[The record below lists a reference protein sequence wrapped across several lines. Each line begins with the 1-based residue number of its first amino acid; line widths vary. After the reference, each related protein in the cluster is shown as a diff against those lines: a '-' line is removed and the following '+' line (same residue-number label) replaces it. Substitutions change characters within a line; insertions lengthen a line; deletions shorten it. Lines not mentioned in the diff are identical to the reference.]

1 MSAIANQWCFMHLV
15 LQCLHQTSS
24 LDCVL
29 LLFFAWIV
37 VLLAM
42 GFSVVKDDTQVKK
55 ACPSPQTIQKR
66 LLKQTPSALLEKKH
80 AYLMRSEPLAVIQ
93 QNILINFGSLVRTEC
108 TRDKLG
114 CLPSSTH
121 WHTRHKTKESK
132 LAHALAKMICK
143 ELRRRESI
151 VLSSDSGRE

>member
-1 MSAIANQWCFMHLV
+1 MFAIANQWCFMHLV
-15 LQCLHQTSS
+15 LHCLHQTSS

-55 ACPSPQTIQKR
+55 ACPSPQAIQKR
-66 LLKQTPSALLEKKH
+66 LLKQTPSALLEKKR
-80 AYLMRSEPLAVIQ
+80 AYLMSSEPLAVIQ

-108 TRDKLG
+108 TRNE
-114 CLPSSTH
+114 PN
-121 WHTRHKTKESK
+121 
-132 LAHALAKMICK
+132 
-143 ELRRRESI
+143 
-151 VLSSDSGRE
+151 

>member
-1 MSAIANQWCFMHLV
+1 MLDRPPLLEELFAQPLSGKSDSYRCMFSRAVCFTHHISLYV
-15 LQCLHQTSS
+15 CDCKSVVFHAPCVTLLTSTSS

-80 AYLMRSEPLAVIQ
+80 AYLMRSEPLAVI
-93 QNILINFGSLVRTEC
+93 
-108 TRDKLG
+108 
-114 CLPSSTH
+114 
-121 WHTRHKTKESK
+121 
-132 LAHALAKMICK
+132 
-143 ELRRRESI
+143 
-151 VLSSDSGRE
+151 